1 MINMDFSFLF
11 NGSTITFIVAFVV
24 FFGWQAAKLGNPT
37 WFYPIDDNQ
46 KKRVAEIITMVN
58 VGIGVASAVLF
69 TSLGFFTNFWDSLT
83 SILAI
88 MGSGSVFDV
97 LKAYNVVK

>member
-1 MINMDFSFLF
+1 MDFNFLF
-11 NGSTITFIVAFVV
+11 NGSTITFIIAFVV
-24 FFGWQAAKLGNPT
+24 FFGWQIAKMANPK

-58 VGIGVASAVLF
+58 VGISVVAAILF
-69 TSLGFFTNFWDSLT
+69 TSLGYFTNFWDSLT
-83 SILAI
+83 SVLAI

-97 LKAYNVVK
+97 LKAYKVVK